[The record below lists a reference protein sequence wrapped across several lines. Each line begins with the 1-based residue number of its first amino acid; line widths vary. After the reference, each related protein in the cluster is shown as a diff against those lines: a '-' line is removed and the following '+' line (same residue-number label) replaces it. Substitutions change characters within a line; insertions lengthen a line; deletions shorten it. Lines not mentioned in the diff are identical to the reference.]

1 MHAYRHFLFLE
12 LFAAVAM
19 TPAAALAVTPPGI
32 VYESEAVAK
41 PDSAWKK
48 DQRTADHWN
57 LWTKEIDIEKKRS
70 GGASLASPTVEA
82 DRGSAEEGA
91 PALHCV
97 VDDLKPGVY
106 LAYVSNPGRPLGY
119 SLDGERWFRHAG
131 TELFLGMHDLP
142 DGRFEFWVDDRY
154 ASPPGNPGSGY
165 FDYVRFVGVS
175 ATAKNV
181 RRCEPIRRLEYD
193 LRTGNRGFA
202 VRTTELTLAGFE
214 VEGGRGG
221 RIKGCKTGDSF
232 SYTFACEGTFYPA
245 VEMVDT
251 RGGIEELAVTFDGRE
266 IGRIVAG
273 HLDGR
278 PALFCLQQ
286 PITVE
291 PGDRIAF
298 TCKNDVD
305 ACLVSRLYFSTQA
318 IEPPPVRFENVEHRS
333 PQPGVVDFCW
343 TTNRPL
349 ATGHVEYGIDSLGES
364 TEPSGYLGRNHR
376 VRLSGLDPQ
385 RAYQARLVTE
395 HDGRP
400 LVSEVIC
407 LHPVPVTPPPT
418 KRFSIELAVPEPTE
432 HARENWPA
440 TVGIPFAKGTL
451 GKLQDLRLFDAGG
464 RAEVLQAGL
473 FSRWP
478 DGSVKWATIS
488 FMADT
493 RLGDAPSSY
502 RLEGRPAWD
511 DPAPSAADVVSSAS
525 TDELWKLL
533 IGGFA
538 LHLRAADGELL
549 VGKPPE
555 SETPRIEINGPIR
568 AVVKWSGPI
577 VDSAGSRRFAYLVR
591 MELWRDRP
599 AIGLDVSVLNDQP
612 SPRFQ
617 SVGSVVLRI
626 PWQSAGELRGGFDNG
641 PLETVPANRKLTILQ
656 DRDNHYRIHAG
667 GRTSDGERSQGVAV
681 IQDDRVRLLAVMP
694 NFWQTYPK
702 GYAIDQAGLDVQFL
716 PPLATDTYTR
726 EADGA
731 DFSRLYAWQ
740 KDGDYLFRCG
750 QLSRQR
756 LLVRFDA
763 AGGDDATEC
772 VSAWMASPLLPR
784 ATPDYLMATGVLGR
798 RLFPRTE
805 GVWDDYEEFF
815 EKSFEN
821 HLADRRQRR
830 TYGWMHFGDW
840 HGERSLNYGNNE
852 YDLNWGLGVQ
862 WMRTGD
868 RRYFDR
874 GLEMARHYASVDTLH
889 GDFTESMNG
898 LAWTHSFNHVGTD
911 LTPEELGL
919 PGDDR
924 SAEAYLELYG
934 RGMFRGSIDR
944 QGHIYQEGNWLFAA
958 LSGDPFL
965 RDVAQRVSTNQAEK
979 LTPNFNFGIERSGGW
994 PLVNAVAAYRFT
1006 GDPYY
1011 LNAARLM
1018 IERCLERQDPATGG
1032 WPHWPPVSET
1042 GGIPVFGGKAFAV
1055 GILSYGI
1062 LRYLDEEPLD
1072 RAEVR
1077 RMLVGGA
1084 DWLINE
1090 SWTPGKGFRYISN
1103 SPIHRGTGGRGVTC
1117 LLNAE
1122 IVAFAYRETGDPKYL
1137 EFWKEMMRGAFDN
1150 EIKGIGKSL
1159 AMGIHQVVFGLDR
1172 VRSEGITAS
1181 PKSSGES
1188 E

>member
-1 MHAYRHFLFLE
+1 MHAYRRFLVIGII
-12 LFAAVAM
+12 AAVAM
-19 TPAAALAVTPPGI
+19 TPAVILAATPPGI

-48 DQRTADHWN
+48 NRRTADHWN
-57 LWTKEIDIEKKRS
+57 LWTEEEDIDKKRS

-82 DRGSAEEGA
+82 DRESPEEGA

-106 LAYVSNPGRPLGY
+106 LAYVSSPGRPLGY

-131 TELFLGMHDLP
+131 TELFLGMHELP
-142 DGRFEFWVDDRY
+142 EGRFEFWVDDRY
-154 ASPPGNPGSGY
+154 ANPPGNAGSGY

-175 ATAKNV
+175 ATAMNV
-181 RRCEPIRRLEYD
+181 RRCDPIRRLEYD
-193 LRTGNRGFA
+193 LRTGKRGFA
-202 VRTTELTLAGFE
+202 VPASELTLEGFE

-221 RIKGCKTGDSF
+221 RIEGRKTGDSF
-232 SYTFACEGTFYPA
+232 SYTFDRQGTFYPA
-245 VEMVDT
+245 VEMVDS
-251 RGGIEELAVTFDGRE
+251 RSAIEELSVTFEGGE

-278 PALFCLQQ
+278 PALFCLQE
-286 PITVE
+286 PVAVE
-291 PGDRIAF
+291 PGDRLVF
-298 TCKNDVD
+298 TCKSDVD
-305 ACLVSRLYFSTQA
+305 ACLVSKVYFSTQV
-318 IEPPPVRFENVEHRS
+318 IEPPPARFENVAHWS
-333 PQPGVVDFCW
+333 PEPGVVDFCW
-343 TTNRPL
+343 TTNRGL

-364 TEPSGYLGRNHR
+364 TEPSGYIGRNHR
-376 VRLSGLDPQ
+376 VRLSGLDPL
-385 RAYQARLVTE
+385 RAYQARLVSE
-395 HDGRP
+395 HDGAS

-418 KRFSIELAVPEPTE
+418 KRFSVELTVPEPTE
-432 HARENWPA
+432 HARKNWPA
-440 TVGIPFAKGTL
+440 KVGIPFAKGAL
-451 GKLQDLRLFDAGG
+451 GKLEDLRLFGAAD
-464 RAEVLQAGL
+464 RPELLQADL
-473 FSRWP
+473 FSRWA
-478 DGSVKWATIS
+478 DGSVKWATIG
-488 FMADT
+488 FMAET
-493 RLGDAPSSY
+493 RPGDAASSY
-502 RLEGRPAWD
+502 RLEARPAWD
-511 DPAPSAADVVSSAS
+511 NPAPRGSDVVSSAG
-525 TDELWKLL
+525 TEGLWELLV
-533 IGGFA
+533 GGFN
-538 LHLRAADGELL
+538 LHLRGGDGELL
-549 VGKPPE
+549 IGKPPE
-555 SETPRIEINGPIR
+555 SDAPRVEINGPIR

-577 VDSAGSRRFAYLVR
+577 VDTAGKRRFAYLVR
-591 MELWRDRP
+591 MELWQDRP
-599 AIGLDVSVLNDQP
+599 AIGLDISVLNDQP

-641 PLETVPANRKLTILQ
+641 PLETVSVDRRLAILQ
-656 DRDNHYRIHAG
+656 DRDDHYRIQTG
-667 GRTSDGERSQGVAV
+667 DRTVDGERSQGVAV
-681 IQDDRVRLLAVMP
+681 IQDDRMRLLAVMP

-702 GYAIDQAGLDVQFL
+702 GYAVGEAGLDVQVL

-740 KDGDYLFRCG
+740 KDGNYSFRSG
-750 QLSRQR
+750 QLLRQR

-763 AGGDDATEC
+763 TGRGDATERT
-772 VSAWMASPLLPR
+772 SAWMANPLLPR
-784 ATPDYLMATGVLGR
+784 ATSEYLTATGVLGR

-805 GVWDDYEEFF
+805 GVWNDYEKYF
-815 EKSFEN
+815 EKSFAN
-821 HLADRRQRR
+821 HLEDRRRGR

-840 HGERSLNYGNNE
+840 YGERSLNFGNNE

-889 GDFTESMNG
+889 GDFTDSMNG

-911 LTPEELGL
+911 RTPEELGL
-919 PGDDR
+919 PGDDG
-924 SAEAYLELYG
+924 SAKAYLERYG

-965 RDVAQRVSTNQAEK
+965 RDVAQRVSTNQAER
-979 LTPNFNFGIERSGGW
+979 LTPDFNFGIERSGGW
-994 PLVNAVAAYRFT
+994 PLVNAVAAYRFS

-1042 GGIPVFGGKAFAV
+1042 GDVRVFGGKAFAV

-1062 LRYLDEEPLD
+1062 LRYLDEEPLE

-1077 RMLVGGA
+1077 EMLVGGA
-1084 DWLINE
+1084 DWLMNE

-1122 IVAFAYRETGDPKYL
+1122 IIAFAYRETGDPKYL
-1137 EFWKEMMRGAFDN
+1137 DFWKEMMQGAFDG
-1150 EIKGIGKSL
+1150 EIKGIGKNF

-1172 VRSEGITAS
+1172 VRSDGIVAS
-1181 PKSSGES
+1181 PDGSADK
-1188 E
+1188 